1 MNTGQRLKYARR
13 CRKMTQSELAESIGV
28 SRGVITNIEL
38 SKVEAPQPIVTT
50 ALCNILKID
59 PNWLVFGEGD
69 MDAQVGKPKE
79 ESDMSKDLSYAIESL
94 TTEEQMLLLEIVRLI
109 RRKK

>member
-1 MNTGQRLKYARR
+1 
-13 CRKMTQSELAESIGV
+13 MTQSELAERIGV

-50 ALCNILKID
+50 AICNILKID
-59 PNWLVFGEGD
+59 PDWLIYGEGD
-69 MDAQVGKPKE
+69 MDIHMGKATE
-79 ESDMSKDLSYAIESL
+79 DSDMSKELSYAIESL

-109 RRKK
+109 RKKN